1 MCRYPEPM
9 DDEHPTDDDL
19 ARAWASV
26 IANTPMGW
34 IVGTPGNE
42 GRYHHWSQFNQYWCW
57 LT

>member
-1 MCRYPEPM
+1 M

-34 IVGTPGNE
+34 IAGAGA
-42 GRYHHWSQFNQYWCW
+42 G
-57 LT
+57 